1 MTLCRFLAAACLIAA
16 ASLAPA
22 ARADVPV
29 PEKIDFNRDVRA
41 VFSDNCYACHG
52 FDANQRKADLRL
64 DTKEGLFTAIKG
76 RKPVVPGKPD
86 ESELFKRITS
96 HDPDEVMPEK
106 SFNKTLTARQVA
118 IVRKWIEQGAEWKG
132 HWSYIQPVRA
142 AAPPAGGPAGF
153 VRNPIDT
160 FVLAKLKEH
169 NLSPSPEADKVSLIR
184 RLSFDLTGLPPTPQE
199 VQAFLGDASSD
210 AYDKLVDRLLASPA
224 YGERM
229 AEYWLDLVRYADTIG
244 YHSDNPQNVWPYRDY
259 VIAAF
264 NGNKPFDQ
272 FTVEQI
278 AGDLIPNATTEQK
291 IASAYNRLLQT
302 TEEGGAQPKEYE
314 AKYAADRVR
323 NASAVW
329 LGQTM
334 GCCQCHDHKFD
345 PITIKEFYGFAAF
358 FADVQEASVGK
369 REPGMPVPSA
379 EQEAELKK
387 LDAAIASTKAVLNVP
402 TPELAAAQ
410 TEWEKQVGS
419 GEVKWAALEPETFTV
434 AGESKLKKEVGGVLK
449 TVYKVSAKE
458 TYTIQVKTDV
468 KRITGFRLEALPDP
482 DLPAS
487 GPGTAPNGNFVLTHF
502 KVTAGGTPLKL
513 QYASADFSQDGYPVG
528 NAIDGNAKS
537 GWAILPQVGK
547 PHDAMFEPSVPV
559 DGSAGPL
566 TFVLEFQSPFPQ
578 HNIGKFRLSATTA
591 PSPSRLSL
599 PQNVK
604 SILAVAP
611 EQRNEAQKAELA
623 AYFRTVAPSLQPVRD
638 EVAALEKRKTEM
650 LAAVPTCLVT
660 TAGPPRVTRV
670 LPRGNWLDETGPVM
684 EPVVPAAFGKLDV
697 PPGTRATRMDLAK
710 WLVSRDNPLTARV
723 MANRLWKL
731 YFGTGISKSL
741 EDLGSQG
748 EWPTNPDLLDWLA
761 VDFMDSKWD
770 VKRVVRLLVTSGAY
784 RQSSQIRPEL
794 KDTDPYNRLVARQS
808 SFRLDAEMVRD
819 NALAVSG
826 LLVKKVGG
834 KSVFPYQPS
843 GYWFALNFPTREWQ
857 NDTGDGLYRRGL
869 YTHWQRSFLH
879 PSLLAF
885 DAPTREECVVERPRS
900 NVPQQALALLNDP
913 TYVEAARTFA
923 ERVIR
928 EGGSDAP
935 RRLSWAFEQALSR
948 KPGAEEVRVL
958 TALLEK
964 HGKKYAEDK
973 EAAKKLVGTGARS
986 VPTDLNASELA
997 AWTSVARVILNL
1009 HETITRS

>member
-1 MTLCRFLAAACLIAA
+1 MPI
-16 ASLAPA
+16 P
-22 ARADVPV
+22 D
-29 PEKIDFNRDVRA
+29 KIDFNRDVRA
-41 VFSDNCYACHG
+41 IFSDNCFACHG
-52 FDANQRKADLRL
+52 FDANKRKANLRL
-64 DTKEGLFTAIKG
+64 DTKEGLFTPIKG
-76 RKPVVPGKPD
+76 RTPVVAGKPD
-86 ESELFKRITS
+86 ESELYKRITE
-96 HDPDEVMPEK
+96 HDPDERMPEK
-106 SFNKTLTARQVA
+106 SFNKSLTDRQIA
-118 IVRKWIEQGAEWKG
+118 IVRKWIEQGAQWKG
-132 HWSYIQPVRA
+132 HWSYLK
-142 AAPPAGGPAGF
+142 PARPAEPAVDPSEF
-153 VRNPIDT
+153 VRNPIDK
-160 FVLAKLKEH
+160 FVLARLKEH
-169 NLSPSPEADKVSLIR
+169 NLAPSPQADRVTLIR

-199 VQAFLGDASSD
+199 VQAFVNDPSSD
-210 AYDKLVDRLLASPA
+210 AYEKLVDRLLASPA

-229 AEYWLDLVRYADTIG
+229 AAYWLDLVRYADTIG
-244 YHSDNPQNVWPYRDY
+244 YHSDNPMNVWPFRDY

-264 NGNKPFDQ
+264 NDNKPFDQ

-278 AGDLIPNATTEQK
+278 AGDLIPSATTRQK

-323 NASAVW
+323 NASSVW

-369 REPGMPVPSA
+369 REPGMPVPSP

-387 LDAAIASTKAVLNVP
+387 LDGAIASTKAVLNVA
-402 TPELAAAQ
+402 TPQLAAAQ
-410 TEWEKQVGS
+410 VEWEKQVGT
-419 GEVKWAALEPETFTV
+419 GEVKWTPLDPESFTV
-434 AGESKLKKEVGGVLK
+434 SGESKLKEEEGGVLK

-458 TYTIQVKTDV
+458 TYTVKVKTDL
-468 KRITGFRLEALPDP
+468 KGITGFRLEALADP
-482 DLPAS
+482 ELPAG
-487 GPGTAPNGNFVLTHF
+487 GPGTAPNGTFVLTQL
-502 KVTAGGTPLKL
+502 KVTAGDTPVKL
-513 QYASADFSQDGYPVG
+513 QHASADFSQDGHPVAT
-528 NAIDGNAKS
+528 AIDNKART

-547 PHDAMFEPSVPV
+547 SHEAIFESASPV
-559 DGSAGPL
+559 DASATAL

-578 HNIGKFRLSATTA
+578 HNIGKFRLSATA
-591 PSPSRLSL
+591 SPSPSRLSL
-599 PQNVK
+599 PPNVK
-604 SILAVAP
+604 TILAVAP
-611 EQRNEAQKAELA
+611 DQRSEQQKNEIA
-623 AYFRTVAPSLQPVRD
+623 AYFRTVAPQLQPVRD
-638 EVAALEKRKTEM
+638 EVVALEKRKAEM
-650 LAAVPTCLVT
+650 LAGVPTCLVT
-660 TAGPPRVTRV
+660 TSGPPRTTRI
-670 LPRGNWLDETGPVM
+670 LARGNWLDEAGPVV

-697 PPGTRATRMDLAK
+697 PQGKRATRMDLAK

-723 MANRLWKL
+723 MVNRFWKL
-731 YFGTGISKSL
+731 YFGTGITKSL

-761 VDFMDSKWD
+761 VEFMDKGWD
-770 VKRVVRLLVTSGAY
+770 VRHMVRLLVTSGAY
-784 RQSSQIRPEL
+784 RQSSNLRPEL
-794 KDTDPYNRLVARQS
+794 KEADPYNRLVARQS

-826 LLVKKVGG
+826 LLAKKIGG
-834 KSVFPYQPS
+834 KSVFPYQPA

-857 NDTGDGLYRRGL
+857 NDTGEGLYRRGL

-928 EGGSDAP
+928 EGGPAVP
-935 RRLSWAFEQALSR
+935 ARLNWAFEQALSR
-948 KPGAEEVRVL
+948 KPAAGEVQVL
-958 TALLEK
+958 SALLDK
-964 HGKKYAEDK
+964 HAKKYAQDK
-973 EAAKKLVGTGARS
+973 DAAKKLVSTGARP
-986 VPTDLNASELA
+986 VPTDLDASELA